1 MNWKKILKAL
11 GVGAIA
17 LLAVSLLLGSVYAI
31 FWFYVRVTP
40 MSVMEKA
47 VTSARQRDVA
57 TFRGCF
63 SDPSLRALQASW
75 TADGATAG
83 SWSSM
88 MAALLQNSGAPPE
101 IGEVQI
107 VDERAKIKIR
117 LRGQRRAV
125 YLINQGTRWLLIDD
139 WRIDVLTGIDE
150 GLSPDA
156 RKAQALKAVDD
167 ETVEKQK
174 ELLEEPK
181 GKGWWKK
188 DEK

>member
-1 MNWKKILKAL
+1 
-11 GVGAIA
+11 
-17 LLAVSLLLGSVYAI
+17 
-31 FWFYVRVTP
+31 
-40 MSVMEKA
+40 
-47 VTSARQRDVA
+47 
-57 TFRGCF
+57 
-63 SDPSLRALQASW
+63 
-75 TADGATAG
+75 
-83 SWSSM
+83 M